1 MEDEDKKLPAATVG
15 QPKLAEDDDDN
26 SDVELE
32 GMDMDEDDA
41 TPDDD
46 DADDD
51 DANAAIDA
59 DREDSPD
66 HLQHENEDK
75 QHEQEDLQELEAAR
89 QERMELM
96 AEELKREKEQ
106 QEQQQLP
113 DIDPNSKFQF
123 LIGQSEV
130 FAHFLAGASAAADKK
145 KKRKKGGS
153 RGKANRMTEA
163 EEDAQLLAT
172 ANTHR
177 RTVYLNQQPKILAEH
192 CKMHK
197 YQLEGLNWMI
207 KLHDHGIN
215 GILADEVRFI
225 ICVLSVIYFR
235 CTLYIHAVFFQSD
248 GVGKDTPNNLP
259 PSLSPRGTW
268 RERSPPCHCSQIC
281 RGELD

>member
-1 MEDEDKKLPAATVG
+1 MQDEDKKLPAATVG

-41 TPDDD
+41 GDDD
-46 DADDD
+46 DANDD

-106 QEQQQLP
+106 QEEGQQLP
-113 DIDPNSKFQF
+113 DVDPNSKFQF

-215 GILADEVRFI
+215 GILADEVSCWKFW
-225 ICVLSVIYFR
+225 
-235 CTLYIHAVFFQSD
+235 LYIIYSRRFFFHDLTSIF
-248 GVGKDTPNNLP
+248 
-259 PSLSPRGTW
+259 S
-268 RERSPPCHCSQIC
+268 I
-281 RGELD
+281 

>member
-1 MEDEDKKLPAATVG
+1 MQDEDKKLPAATAG

-41 TPDDD
+41 IPDDD

-51 DANAAIDA
+51 ANANAGIDA

-106 QEQQQLP
+106 QDEQQLP
-113 DIDPNSKFQF
+113 DVDPNSKFQF

-215 GILADEVRFI
+215 GILADEVSFI
-225 ICVLSVIYFR
+225 VCVLSM
-235 CTLYIHAVFFQSD
+235 LHPAVS
-248 GVGKDTPNNLP
+248 
-259 PSLSPRGTW
+259 
-268 RERSPPCHCSQIC
+268 
-281 RGELD
+281 